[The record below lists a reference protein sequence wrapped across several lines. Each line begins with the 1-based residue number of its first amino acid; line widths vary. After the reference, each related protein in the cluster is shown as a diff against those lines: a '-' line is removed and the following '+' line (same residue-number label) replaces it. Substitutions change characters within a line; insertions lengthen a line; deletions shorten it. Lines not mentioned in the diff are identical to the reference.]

1 MYVGR
6 SYKLSDFTMWSRR
19 SIAYMV
25 VISVL
30 AVAAYLFPGTAG
42 FSVPWSVVL
51 VLGTTVSLV
60 AGFKNSQVFARS
72 NEALQVFAQ
81 ITASSR
87 MWSSLCGDL
96 VDEVTGRTLVYR
108 HLGWLAALRFSL
120 RRPMPWESTTIAANR
135 EYRRRYKVP
144 EDTSMLST
152 ELHGL
157 LAVDAD
163 AVLEA
168 PRPAIALL
176 AMQTGELNRLFKA
189 TTIAGPAYGEF
200 MKVMRDLQDAQSRCD
215 RIKNTPYPRQYAVVS
230 AIFVWI
236 FCTLLPFGVV
246 PVFADMARLG
256 GALGPIAIWLSVPF
270 STLLGWVYFSLDQVG
285 ESSANPFEGNANDVP
300 ISQICRDI
308 EIELRSALGDTNL
321 PPPLLPV
328 GNIAM

>member
-6 SYKLSDFTMWSRR
+6 SYKLSDFTIWSRR
-19 SIAYMV
+19 SIGYMAAV
-25 VISVL
+25 SVL
-30 AVAAYLFPGTAG
+30 AVVAYTLPGIAG

-60 AGFKNSQVFARS
+60 AGFKNSQVFTRS

-87 MWSSLCGDL
+87 MWSSLCADFT
-96 VDEVTGRTLVYR
+96 DEAMGRTLVYR
-108 HLGWLAALRFSL
+108 HLGWLAALRHAL
-120 RRPMPWESTTIAANR
+120 RRPMPWESAAMAANR
-135 EYRRRYKVP
+135 EYRRRYKIG
-144 EDTSMLST
+144 EDTNTLST
-152 ELHGL
+152 ELRGL
-157 LAVDAD
+157 LSAD
-163 AVLEA
+163 AEA
-168 PRPAIALL
+168 ALTAAKPGLALL
-176 AMQTGELNRLFKA
+176 AQQTAEINRLIKDA
-189 TTIAGPAYGEF
+189 AIPGPVYGEF

-215 RIKNTPYPRQYAVVS
+215 RIKDTPYPRQYAIVS

-246 PVFADMARLG
+246 PVFADMAKLG
-256 GALGPIAIWLSVPF
+256 GVLGPIGIWLTVPF

-308 EIELRSALGDTNL
+308 EIEMRTALGDVNL
-321 PPPLLPV
+321 PPPLKPV
-328 GNIAM
+328 NDIAM